1 MIKLP
6 FTKTGDLKIFEF
18 VKITLIISIFVIG
31 ISIIFD
37 KTLVLLVFTPTTFSI
52 ALTLFVVQLFTSAYQ
67 ILKDIYNL
75 VKKYIIKIV
84 IDTYQD
90 IKINYKN
97 HTVDDKEEILPVYKK
112 HIRLSVIRC

>member
-18 VKITLIISIFVIG
+18 VKITLIISIFVVG

-37 KTLVLLVFTPTTFSI
+37 KTLALVSLNPTTFSF
-52 ALTLFVVQLFTSAYQ
+52 ALALFVFQLFVSAYQ

-75 VKKYIIKIV
+75 VKKYVIKII
-84 IDTYQD
+84 IDTYQE
-90 IKINYKN
+90 IKINFKN
-97 HTVDDKEEILPVYKK
+97 NTIDYKEEILPVYKK